1 MKSAVRFL
9 LILLGLLGPPSGAW
23 AQPEEASPPGPLER
37 TFSFLRDEGLSGS
50 FRLDYFRSSKDL
62 DRETDFPGGTAQI
75 KMTPRLGDRLDGKVE
90 ARATEPDL
98 FGDRLESDTTLL
110 EGYLTIHFA
119 RADIRIG
126 KQIVAWGRADGIN
139 PTDNLTP
146 HDFVILLPFEEDQ
159 RFGTTAMKIDGY
171 LPMDLTLTLFTTPF
185 FEPSKIPLG
194 SPTNGQITE
203 NRPDHTRSNSEV
215 GLKLNHNGGRLDWSV
230 SYFHGFDLLPDA
242 RMIGLSAAGPVI
254 ELRHNRINV
263 VGADAARNFGR
274 YGFRTEA
281 AYFMTRDRD
290 GQDPTV
296 KNPFLFYVAGI
307 DRTFLE
313 NLNLNLQFV
322 GRWIKNFNNPE
333 SIVDPALKAV
343 AIQNAI
349 FDNQQDRTSYGL
361 TSRIGDKWL
370 NDTLEAEV
378 LLFINFKRT
387 NEYIRPLVT
396 YAFTDH
402 VKGTVGGE
410 IYRGPEDSFF
420 GRLKDNRGAFTE
432 LRYSF

>member
-1 MKSAVRFL
+1 MRSSARFL
-9 LILLGLLGPPSGAW
+9 LILLGLLGPPSGGW
-23 AQPEEASPPGPLER
+23 AQPEEASPPGMVER
-37 TFSFLRDEGLSGS
+37 TLSFLREEGLSGS
-50 FRLDYFRSSKDL
+50 FRFDYFRSSKNL
-62 DRETDFPGGTAQI
+62 DSKTDFLGGTAQI
-75 KMTPRLGDRLDGKVE
+75 KLSPAIGEMLDGKIE
-90 ARATEPDL
+90 ARITNPDL
-98 FGDRLESDTTLL
+98 VGDRLESETTLL
-110 EGYLTIHFA
+110 EGYLTVHLK
-119 RADIRIG
+119 RADIQIG

-146 HDFVILLPFEEDQ
+146 HDFVVLLPFEEDQ

-171 LPMDLTLTLFTTPF
+171 LTTDLTLTLFATPF
-185 FEPSKIPLG
+185 FDPSKIPLG
-194 SPTNGQITE
+194 VATE
-203 NRPDHTRSNSEV
+203 GTVIEDRPDHTLSNSEI
-215 GLKLNHNGGRLDWSV
+215 GLKLNRSGGALDWSV
-230 SYFHGFDLLPDA
+230 SYFHGYDLLPDA
-242 RMIGLSAAGPVI
+242 RMIGLSAAGPVL

-263 VGADAARNFGR
+263 IGADAARNFGR
-274 YGFRTEA
+274 YGFRAEA
-281 AYFMTRDRD
+281 AYFMTRDRA

-322 GRWIKNFNNPE
+322 GRWVKDFNDPE
-333 SIVDPALKAV
+333 SIADPVLKAV

-361 TSRIGDKWL
+361 TSRIGEKWF

-378 LLFINFKRT
+378 LIFINFKRT

-402 VKGTVGGE
+402 VKGTIGSE
-410 IYRGPEDSFF
+410 IYQGPEDSFF
-420 GRLKDNRGAFTE
+420 GRLKDNRGAFAE

>member
-1 MKSAVRFL
+1 MSSAVRFL
-9 LILLGLLGPPSGAW
+9 LILFGLLCLPSDGW
-23 AQPEEASPPGPLER
+23 AQPDEPSPPGLLDR
-37 TFSFLRDEGLSGS
+37 TFSLLRDEGLSGS
-50 FRLDYFRSSKDL
+50 FRLDYFRSSKNL
-62 DRETDFPGGTAQI
+62 ENKTDFAGGTVQI
-75 KMTPRLGDRLDGKVE
+75 KLTPRFVDWLDGKVE
-90 ARATEPDL
+90 ARTTEPDL

-146 HDFVILLPFEEDQ
+146 HDFVVLLPFEEDQ
-159 RFGTTAMKIDGY
+159 RFGTTGMRIDGY
-171 LPMDLTLTLFTTPF
+171 LTTELTLTLFTTPF

-194 SPTNGQITE
+194 DATE
-203 NRPDHTRSNSEV
+203 GTVIEDRPDHAFSNSEF
-215 GLKLNHNGGRLDWSV
+215 GLKLNRSGGTLDGSV
-230 SYFHGFDLLPDA
+230 SYFHGYDLLPDA
-242 RMIGLSAAGPVI
+242 RIVGLLPSGPVL

-274 YGFRTEA
+274 YGFRAEA

-322 GRWIKNFNNPE
+322 GRWVKDFNDPE
-333 SIVDPALKAV
+333 DIADPALKTV

-349 FDNQQDRTSYGL
+349 FDNQQDRASYGL
-361 TSRIGDKWL
+361 TSRIGEKWL
-370 NDTLEAEV
+370 NDTLEAEI
-378 LLFINFKRT
+378 LFFMNFRRT
-387 NEYIRPLVT
+387 DWFARPLVT

-402 VKGTVGGE
+402 ARGTIGGE
-410 IYRGPEDSFF
+410 IYQGPEDSFF
-420 GRLKDNRGAFTE
+420 GRLIDNRGAFIE

>member
-1 MKSAVRFL
+1 MKSAVRIL
-9 LILLGLLGPPSGAW
+9 LILIGLLGPPSGAR
-23 AQPEEASPPGPLER
+23 AQPEESSPPGGFKR
-37 TFSFLRDEGLSGS
+37 TVSFLQEEGLSGS
-50 FRLDYFRSSKDL
+50 IRLDYFRSSKNL
-62 DRETDFPGGTAQI
+62 DPDTDFAGGTVQM
-75 KMTPRLGDRLDGKVE
+75 KMTPRLGEWLDGKIE
-90 ARATEPDL
+90 SRATEPDL
-98 FGDRLESDTTLL
+98 FGDRIESAMTLL
-110 EGYLTIHFA
+110 EGYLTFHFA

-146 HDFVILLPFEEDQ
+146 HDFVVLLPFEEDQ

-171 LPMDLTLTLFTTPF
+171 LTTELTFTLFATPF

-194 SPTNGQITE
+194 VSTDGTLAE
-203 NRPDHTRSNSEV
+203 HRPDHTRSN
-215 GLKLNHNGGRLDWSV
+215 GDIALKLNRSGGALDWSV

-263 VGADAARNFGR
+263 IGADAARNFGR
-274 YGFRTEA
+274 YGFRAEA

-313 NLNLNLQFV
+313 NLNLNLQLV
-322 GRWIKNFNNPE
+322 GRWVKDFNNPE

-343 AIQNAI
+343 AVQNAI

-361 TSRIGDKWL
+361 TSRIGEKWF

-378 LLFINFKRT
+378 LLFINFRRT
-387 NEYIRPLVT
+387 NEYIRQLVT

-402 VKGTVGGE
+402 VKGTIGGE
-410 IYRGPEDSFF
+410 IYRGPADSFF